1 MVGAEGWRASL
12 FHRKSPAPTLTLPRM
27 RGREWEGA
35 LSTGS
40 ERDVVVEI
48 VDGCAGAGR
57 HGGTGGMR
65 LIAKAAAGIAL
76 VITAFHPPP
85 AGAAGAVEHPQLA
98 PGALPH
104 DLGRVTLLTPLVRP
118 FSGRQSALE

>member
-1 MVGAEGWRASL
+1 MVGGEGWGASL
-12 FHRKSPAPTLTLPRM
+12 FHREPPAPTLTLPRM

-76 VITAFHPPP
+76 VITAFHRRP
-85 AGAAGAVEHPQLA
+85 AGAAGAVQHRQLA
-98 PGALPH
+98 AVALQH
-104 DLGRVTLLTPLVRP
+104 DLGPV
-118 FSGRQSALE
+118 